1 MTRHEKKRYLSQYLD
16 IKEECL
22 QLQEQSEELRSILE
36 SAKAQQLS
44 DMPKGSPMF
53 DKIGEGISRLEVH
66 CEKYDELVNVYLI
79 IENSINTLE
88 EINLRNMMRLRYIE
102 GHCMEAIAERLDV
115 DRATVYR
122 WHDKALD
129 VIEIKKDPLR

>member
-44 DMPKGSPMF
+44 DMPKGSPDH
-53 DKIGEGISRLEVH
+53 DKIGKGIAKLDIQYT
-66 CEKYDELVNVYLI
+66 KYNDLVDIYLT
-79 IENSINTLE
+79 IENAIDSLE
-88 EINLRNMMRLRYIE
+88 EANLRNLMRLRYIE
-102 GHCMEAIAERLDV
+102 GNCMEVIAERLGI
-115 DRATVYR
+115 DRATSYR
-122 WHDKALD
+122 WRDKALD
-129 VIEIKKDPLR
+129 VIEIKKPSN